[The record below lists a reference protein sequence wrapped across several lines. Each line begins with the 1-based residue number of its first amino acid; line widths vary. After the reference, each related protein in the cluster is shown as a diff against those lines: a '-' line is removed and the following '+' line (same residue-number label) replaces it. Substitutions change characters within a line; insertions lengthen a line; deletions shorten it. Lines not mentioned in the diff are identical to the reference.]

1 MNALRTS
8 LAALGITL
16 ALAACQ
22 EQRTESPPAVR
33 PVLSVVAASQA
44 GNELGFVGTVEP
56 QIRSSLGFRVLGRMV
71 SRTVNVGDTVKKG
84 ARLAALDPVTFE
96 LAVRSSQA
104 EMSNAQAQ
112 LENATAAES
121 RQRTLLEQ
129 GTTTQAQFEA
139 AQQAHEAA
147 AAAVTRAR
155 SNLAKV
161 QEQLGYTQLSA
172 DFDGVVT
179 AVGAEVGQVVQP
191 GQTVVTLARPDARE
205 AVVDV
210 PENLNGSLRS
220 GARFEVALQLDPTVR
235 ASGRV
240 REIAPQADP
249 ATRTRRV
256 RITLD
261 HLPASFRLG
270 TTVTAVLG
278 TRNAPGIELPPSAL
292 LERDGATMV
301 WVVDPATKTVSLRDV
316 KVAARDE
323 RSVRIADGLA
333 AGARVVTA
341 GVNSLTP
348 GQQVKI
354 ADEAS
359 Q

>member
-1 MNALRTS
+1 MKAFRMS
-8 LAALGITL
+8 LALGATL

-22 EQRTESPPAVR
+22 EQPAEPPPPVR
-33 PVLSVVAASQA
+33 PVLSVVAAPQASQ
-44 GNELGFVGTVEP
+44 ELGFAGTVEP
-56 QIRSSLGFRVLGRMV
+56 QIQSSLGFRVLGRMV
-71 SRTVNVGDTVKKG
+71 ARTVNVGDTVKKG
-84 ARLAALDPVTFE
+84 GQLAALDPMTFE
-96 LAVRSSQA
+96 LAMRSSQA
-104 EMSNAQAQ
+104 EVSNAQAQ
-112 LENATAAES
+112 LENATATET

-139 AQQAHEAA
+139 AQQAREAA
-147 AAAVTRAR
+147 AAAVARAR
-155 SNLAKV
+155 ANLAKV
-161 QEQLGYTQLSA
+161 QEQLGYTQLRA

-179 AVGAEVGQVVQP
+179 AVEAEVGQVVQP
-191 GQTVVTLARPDARE
+191 GQTVVTLARPDIRE

-210 PENLNGSLRS
+210 PEDINGSLRS
-220 GARFEVALQLDPTVR
+220 GARFEVALQLDPSVR
-235 ASGRV
+235 ATGRV

-261 HLPASFRLG
+261 NPPASFRLG

-278 TRNAPGIELPPSAL
+278 TTNTPRIELPASAL
-292 LERDGATMV
+292 LERDGKTMV
-301 WVVDPATKTVSLRDV
+301 WVIDPATKTVSPQDV

-323 RSVRIADGLA
+323 RSFRVAEGIAPGT
-333 AGARVVTA
+333 RVVTA

-354 ADEAS
+354 SDEAS